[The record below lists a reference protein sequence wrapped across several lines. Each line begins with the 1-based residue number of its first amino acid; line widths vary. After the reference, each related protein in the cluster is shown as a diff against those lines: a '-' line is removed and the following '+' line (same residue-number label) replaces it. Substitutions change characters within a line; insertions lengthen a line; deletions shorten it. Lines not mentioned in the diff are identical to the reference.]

1 MGEKT
6 ERGGGQ
12 KEEDKKYRM
21 SANGEV
27 GSKKEKWRQED
38 EGGAEV
44 PKKETAEERGVDER
58 GGRVTLDAQSWYMVI
73 GVANRDIVE

>member
-12 KEEDKKYRM
+12 QEEEKKYRM

-27 GSKKEKWRQED
+27 GSEKEKWRQE
-38 EGGAEV
+38 GGAEI
-44 PKKETAEERGVDER
+44 PEKEMAEEIGVDER
-58 GGRVTLDAQSWYMVI
+58 GGRGRVTLDAQSWYMVI